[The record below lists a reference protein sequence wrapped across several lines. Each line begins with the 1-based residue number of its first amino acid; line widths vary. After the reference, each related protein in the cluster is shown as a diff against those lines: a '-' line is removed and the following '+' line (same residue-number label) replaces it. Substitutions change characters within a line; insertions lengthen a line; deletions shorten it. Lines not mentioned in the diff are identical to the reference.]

1 LSINQDRTFPVES
14 HTKAWYNTKTL
25 MMQPNFK
32 VKEEGV
38 SQTFAEFVM
47 EPLEPGYG
55 YTLGHAIRR
64 VLLSSIPGVA
74 VTSVKI
80 SGVKHKFSTVLGL
93 KETVVDF
100 LLNLKGVSF
109 ALAPTKES
117 ATVTISVKGSKEVTA
132 GLIELT
138 DGVEVV
144 NPDHYL
150 GSLSGDKAKL
160 EMEITLERGYGYS
173 LAEERQSNE
182 IGVILTDA
190 VFTPVKRVN
199 YTVEATRVGRKT
211 NMDKLVLQVWT
222 NGSVTPKAAVEETAK
237 VLSSYFKQVYEPT
250 TNEEAGQ
257 GSSQLAGSVS
267 DDLLKLTVDELDL
280 PTRIYNSLRNGGVE
294 TIGDLLNTPRKDLIS
309 MRNMG
314 AKSIAIIEEKLGEKG
329 ITLTV

>member
-1 LSINQDRTFPVES
+1 
-14 HTKAWYNTKTL
+14 
-25 MMQPNFK
+25 MQPNFK
-32 VKEEGV
+32 VKEESA

-64 VLLSSIPGVA
+64 VLLSSIPAVA
-74 VTSVKI
+74 VTSVRI
-80 SGVKHKFSTVLGL
+80 SGVKHKFSTVVGL
-93 KETVVDF
+93 KETVVDM

-109 ALAPTKES
+109 RLAPSKDS
-117 ATVTISVKGSKEVTA
+117 AVVTLSVKGAKEVTA
-132 GLIELT
+132 ADIEET

-144 NPDHYL
+144 NKDQYL

-173 LAEERQSNE
+173 LAEERSSSE

-222 NGSVTPKAAVEETAK
+222 NGSVTPKEAVEETAK
-237 VLSSYFKQVYEPT
+237 VLSSYFRQVYEP
-250 TNEEAGQ
+250 NAAESQEAV
-257 GSSQLAGSVS
+257 SPLAGSIS
-267 DDLLKLTVDELDL
+267 EDLLRLTVDELDL

-294 TIGDLLNTPRKDLIS
+294 TIGDLLSTPRKDLIS

-329 ITLTV
+329 ISLTV